1 MKAEGEGDQLA
12 GLEADKA
19 ITRTAGPLR
28 RPTSCE
34 NAKVRG
40 VDSGNM
46 FLPTFINQDMWE
58 LLSGMS
64 SENALNALCV
74 YLRLSRKTRSELF
87 IPH

>member
-1 MKAEGEGDQLA
+1 M

-19 ITRTAGPLR
+19 IIRTAGPVC

-40 VDSGNM
+40 VDPGNM
-46 FLPTFINQDMWE
+46 FLPNFINQDIGGLWE
-58 LLSGMS
+58 GPLSGMS

-74 YLRLSRKTRSELF
+74 YLRLSRKTRGE
-87 IPH
+87 